1 MHLKLK
7 SQESTVKPESAKVRP
22 KLLHSSVDSNLI
34 CVKVKRREEKVWKER
49 SMILES
55 FLNGWRRRADQV
67 TLPAL
72 SDPLSTLSQLYRP
85 LIAFT
90 TTMKEGERTRG
101 VPLSLRRRRPDG
113 EGRAAQ
119 KKFLR
124 RGFRRFHNEARTVT
138 MGRAGGNAGN
148 QSEVWLRRD

>member
-1 MHLKLK
+1 MC
-7 SQESTVKPESAKVRP
+7 QGEEE
-22 KLLHSSVDSNLI
+22 
-34 CVKVKRREEKVWKER
+34 RRE
-49 SMILES
+49 SLSLES

-90 TTMKEGERTRG
+90 TTMKEGEDARSAFITPEAADRW
-101 VPLSLRRRRPDG
+101 REG
-113 EGRAAQ
+113 ERERAAE

-138 MGRAGGNAGN
+138 MGRAGGNDGK